1 MMKDTSL
8 NACVFIGLAI
18 TALVQ
23 TVGRNMDCPKSCI
36 CEIRPW
42 FTPRSIYMEAPTIE
56 CNDLNLASLPPKI
69 PAETQVLLLQS
80 NNISKIENKIDYLV
94 NLTEIDLSQNN
105 FLSIRDINLGKML
118 QLMSLHLEE
127 NKLTELPDNCLL
139 GLSNLQEL
147 YVNHNQISRIA
158 MGAFIGLNTLLRLHL
173 NSNLLTTV
181 KSNWFEAIPSLEI
194 LTIGENPITKIQEMS
209 FKPLINL
216 RSLVLA
222 GIKLSEL
229 GDNTLVGLNNLE
241 SISFY
246 DNRLITVPHAALQ
259 KVPNLKFLDLN
270 KNPIQRIRQG
280 DFRNMLHLKELG
292 INNMAELVS
301 IDCLALDNLP
311 ELTKIEATNN
321 PKLSYIHP
329 NAFYRAPQLETLML
343 NSNALSAL
351 YRGTVESLP
360 KLQEV
365 SIHSN
370 PIRCD
375 CVIRWINMNKTHIR
389 FMEPQSL
396 FCFDPPEFKGQ
407 HVREIPFREMTDM
420 CLPLIASGSFPS
432 ALNVSSGSSV
442 SLHCRATG
450 LPEPEIYW
458 ITPSGDKLLPNTA
471 TNKYNM
477 QLEGTLDLFHI
488 SNNET
493 GLYTCVAHNL
503 VGADLK
509 TVLIT
514 VNGSLAQSMNES
526 LNIKIQNVA
535 SYSIL
540 VSWKAVSNCMS
551 SNIQWSAKTNSD
563 SPQLTYTARVP
574 IDIRTYNLT
583 HLNPST
589 EYEVCV
595 HVTNLHQQ
603 TEKKC
608 TNVTT
613 NGLDFAVKSNGQT
626 TTSALVAVLGAMFGV
641 ISMTC
646 LCSYVTWRMKYNS
659 GHSCSGKYM
668 PSQAIFPSNNFYPP
682 IINIWDTAKEKK
694 GPLEVKATV
703 IDVSATC
710 S

>member
-1 MMKDTSL
+1 MKDTSF
-8 NACVFIGLAI
+8 NACFFVGLAV
-18 TALVQ
+18 TAIVQ

-42 FTPRSIYMEAPTIE
+42 FTPRSIYMEAPTTD
-56 CNDLNLASLPPKI
+56 CNDLNLASLPQGI

-80 NNISKIENKIDYLV
+80 NNISKIENRIDYLV

-105 FLSIRDINLGKML
+105 FLAICDINLGKML
-118 QLMSLHLEE
+118 QLMSLHMEE
-127 NKLTELPDNCLL
+127 NKLTELPDSCLL

-147 YVNHNQISRIA
+147 YVNHNQISSIA
-158 MGAFIGLNTLLRLHL
+158 MGAFIGLDNLLRLHL
-173 NSNLLTTV
+173 NSNQLTMI
-181 KSNWFEAIPSLEI
+181 KSYWFETIPSLEI
-194 LTIGENPITKIQEMS
+194 LTIGENPITKIQDMS

-280 DFRNMLHLKELG
+280 DFKNMLHLKELG

-389 FMEPQSL
+389 FMELQSL

-420 CLPLIASGSFPS
+420 CLPLIASESFPS
-432 ALNVSSGSSV
+432 DLNLNSGSSA

-450 LPEPEIYW
+450 QPEPEIYW
-458 ITPSGDKLLPNTA
+458 ITPSGNKLLPNTA
-471 TNKYNM
+471 TDKYSIY
-477 QLEGTLDLFHI
+477 LEGTLDLFNI
-488 SNNET
+488 SNKEA

-509 TVLIT
+509 TVVIT
-514 VNGSLAQSMNES
+514 VNGSFAQSMNES
-526 LNIKIQNVA
+526 LNIRIKEVT
-535 SYSIL
+535 SHSIL
-540 VSWKAVSNCMS
+540 VSWKAVSNSVS
-551 SNIQWSAKTNSD
+551 SNIKWSAKTNSD
-563 SPQLTYTARVP
+563 NSQLTYTVRVP
-574 IDIRTYNLT
+574 TDMRMYNVT

-595 HVTNLHQQ
+595 HVASIHQQ

-608 TNVTT
+608 INVTT
-613 NGLDFAVKSNGQT
+613 NGLDLAVKSSGQT
-626 TTSALVAVLGAMFGV
+626 TTSALVAVLGAVFGV
-641 ISMTC
+641 ISMTS
-646 LCSYVTWRMKYNS
+646 LYSYVTWKMKCNS
-659 GHSCSGKYM
+659 NHSCLEKYM
-668 PSQAIFPSNNFYPP
+668 LNKATFPSNNFYPP
-682 IINIWDTAKEKK
+682 IINLWNTAKQKN

-703 IDVSATC
+703 IDVSASC

>member
-1 MMKDTSL
+1 MKDMSL
-8 NACVFIGLAI
+8 NACFLVGLAI
-18 TALVQ
+18 TAIVQ
-23 TVGRNMDCPKSCI
+23 SVGRNMDCPKSCI

-42 FTPRSIYMEAPTIE
+42 FSPRSIYMEAPTTD
-56 CNDLNLASLPPKI
+56 CNDLNLASLPQRL

-105 FLSIRDINLGKML
+105 FLATCDMNLGKMH
-118 QLMSLHLEE
+118 QLMSLYLEE
-127 NKLTELPDNCLL
+127 NKLTELPDSCLL

-147 YVNHNQISRIA
+147 YVNHNQIYSIA
-158 MGAFIGLNTLLRLHL
+158 IGAFIGLDNLLRLHL
-173 NSNLLTTV
+173 NSNRLTMI
-181 KSNWFEAIPSLEI
+181 KSNWFEAIPNLEI
-194 LTIGENPITKIQEMS
+194 LTIGENPITKIQDMS
-209 FKPLINL
+209 FKPLLNL
-216 RSLVLA
+216 RSLVLT
-222 GIKLSEL
+222 GMKLSEL

-246 DNRLITVPHAALQ
+246 DNRLISVPHAALQ

-270 KNPIQRIRQG
+270 KNPIQRIQQG

-420 CLPLIASGSFPS
+420 CLPLIASESFPS
-432 ALNVSSGSSV
+432 DLNLNSGSSA
-442 SLHCRATG
+442 SFHCRATG
-450 LPEPEIYW
+450 QPEPEIYW
-458 ITPSGDKLLPNTA
+458 ITPSGDKLLPSAA
-471 TNKYNM
+471 TDKYSIH
-477 QLEGTLDLFHI
+477 LEGTLDLFNI
-488 SNNET
+488 SKKEA

-503 VGADLK
+503 VGADLR
-509 TVLIT
+509 TVIIT
-514 VNGSLAQSMNES
+514 VNGSFPQSINGS
-526 LNIKIQNVA
+526 LNIRIKEVA
-535 SYSIL
+535 SHSIL
-540 VSWKAVSNCMS
+540 VSWKAGSNSVS
-551 SNIQWSAKTNSD
+551 SNIKWSAKMNSD
-563 SPQLTYTARVP
+563 NLQITYTARVP
-574 IDIRTYNLT
+574 TDIRIYNLT

-595 HVTNLHQQ
+595 HIANIYQQ

-608 TNVTT
+608 VNITT
-613 NGLDFAVKSNGQT
+613 KGLDLAVKSNEQT
-626 TTSALVAVLGAMFGV
+626 TSSTLVAALGAMLGV

-646 LCSYVTWRMKYNS
+646 LYSCMTWKVKYNS
-659 GHSCSGKYM
+659 SHSCLEKYIQNKTTF
-668 PSQAIFPSNNFYPP
+668 SSNKFYPP
-682 IINIWDTAKEKK
+682 LINLWDTGKEKD

-703 IDVSATC
+703 IDVSASC

>member
-1 MMKDTSL
+1 MKDTSF
-8 NACVFIGLAI
+8 NACFFVGLAV
-18 TALVQ
+18 TAIVQ
-23 TVGRNMDCPKSCI
+23 TVGRNKDCPKSCI
-36 CEIRPW
+36 CETRPW
-42 FTPRSIYMEAPTIE
+42 FTPRSVYMEAPTID
-56 CNDLNLASLPPKI
+56 CNDLNLDSLPQRI

-105 FLSIRDINLGKML
+105 FLAICDINLGKML
-118 QLMSLHLEE
+118 QLMSLHMEE
-127 NKLTELPDNCLL
+127 NKLTELPDSCLP
-139 GLSNLQEL
+139 GLTNLQEL
-147 YVNHNQISRIA
+147 YVNHNQISSIA
-158 MGAFIGLNTLLRLHL
+158 KGAFIGLDNLLRLHL
-173 NSNLLTTV
+173 NSNELTMI
-181 KSNWFEAIPSLEI
+181 KSDWFEAIPSLEI
-194 LTIGENPITKIQEMS
+194 LTIGENPITKIQDLS

-246 DNRLITVPHAALQ
+246 DNRLVTVPQAALQ

-280 DFRNMLHLKELG
+280 DFKNMLHLKELG

-329 NAFYRAPQLETLML
+329 NAFYKAPQLETLML

-389 FMEPQSL
+389 FMELQSL

-407 HVREIPFREMTDM
+407 HVREIPFREMTDV
-420 CLPLIASGSFPS
+420 CLPLIASESFPS
-432 ALNVSSGSSV
+432 HLNVDSGSSA

-450 LPEPEIYW
+450 QPGPEIYW
-458 ITPSGDKLLPNTA
+458 ITPSGSKLLPNTA
-471 TNKYNM
+471 TDKYNVH
-477 QLEGTLDLFHI
+477 LEGTLDLFNI
-488 SNNET
+488 SNKEA

-509 TVLIT
+509 KVVVM
-514 VNGSLAQSMNES
+514 VNGSFAQSRNKS
-526 LNIKIQNVA
+526 LNIRIEEVTA
-535 SYSIL
+535 HSVLI
-540 VSWKAVSNCMS
+540 SWEAVTNRVS
-551 SNIQWSAKTNSD
+551 SNIRWSGKAGSET
-563 SPQLTYTARVP
+563 PQLTFTARVP
-574 IDIRTYNLT
+574 TDMRVYNLT

-595 HVTNLHQQ
+595 RVADIRQQ

-608 TNVTT
+608 VNVTT
-613 NGLDFAVKSNGQT
+613 NGLDPAVQSSGQT
-626 TTSALVAVLGAMFGV
+626 TTSALVAVLGAVFGV

-646 LCSYVTWRMKYNS
+646 LYSCATWKMKRDS
-659 GHSCSGKYM
+659 SRSCLERYTPNK
-668 PSQAIFPSNNFYPP
+668 ATFPSNTFYPP
-682 IINIWDTAKEKK
+682 AINLWGTVKEKN

-703 IDVSATC
+703 IDVSASC